1 MNPNPLTVLAAALL
15 AVSID
20 AALAAQAAPTW
31 TNVSPT
37 SGPLPRYRH
46 AMAYDSQRGVTVM
59 FGGTSSGS
67 NYLADT
73 WEWNGSSW
81 TQVSTT
87 GPSARREHAMAYD
100 SLRGRIVL
108 FGGCCYLGDT
118 WEWDSQNLAYALT
131 FGAGCG
137 SPVLDLAPVANA
149 RPVIGTTGQAA
160 LTNIP
165 SPPAIAFVALG
176 WSRTTSGGFSL
187 PLSLAGFGMPGCD
200 LLQSAEAAANPTTAT
215 GPGTATFSLPLPGIA
230 GLLGLHLYL
239 QGWATA
245 PGTNSGNLIVS
256 NGIHWR
262 IGGV

>member
-1 MNPNPLTVLAAALL
+1 
-15 AVSID
+15 
-20 AALAAQAAPTW
+20 
-31 TNVSPT
+31 
-37 SGPLPRYRH
+37 
-46 AMAYDSQRGVTVM
+46 M
-59 FGGTSSGS
+59 FGGRRVGS
-67 NYLADT
+67 AYLGDT

-81 TQVSTT
+81 TQVATT
-87 GPSARREHAMAYD
+87 GPSARWEHAMAYD

-108 FGGCCYLGDT
+108 FAGFNTLDDT
-118 WEWDSQNLAYALT
+118 WEWDSQYLAYART

-215 GPGTATFSLPLPGIA
+215 GPGTATFSLPLPGIT
-230 GLLGLHLYL
+230 GLIGVHLYL
-239 QGWATA
+239 QGWAVA
-245 PGTNSGNLIVS
+245 PGTNSGNAIVS

>member
-1 MNPNPLTVLAAALL
+1 
-15 AVSID
+15 
-20 AALAAQAAPTW
+20 
-31 TNVSPT
+31 
-37 SGPLPRYRH
+37 
-46 AMAYDSQRGVTVM
+46 M
-59 FGGTSSGS
+59 FGGRRVGS
-67 NYLADT
+67 AYLGDT
-73 WEWNGSSW
+73 WEWGGSSW

-100 SLRGRIVL
+100 SQRGRIVMFGGFASTFNELDDTWEWDGSSWTQVSATGPSARSTHAMAYDSQRGRTVL
-108 FGGCCYLGDT
+108 FGGFGSSPYLGDT
-118 WEWDSQNLAYALT
+118 WELDNQLLAYALT

-176 WSRTTSGGFSL
+176 WSRTTSGFFSL

-215 GPGTATFSLPLPGIA
+215 GPGTATFSLPLPGIT
-230 GLLGLHLYL
+230 GLIGLHLYL
-239 QGWATA
+239 QGWAVA
-245 PGTNSGNLIVS
+245 PGTNSGNTIVS
-256 NGIHWR
+256 NGIHWY
-262 IGGV
+262 IGGF